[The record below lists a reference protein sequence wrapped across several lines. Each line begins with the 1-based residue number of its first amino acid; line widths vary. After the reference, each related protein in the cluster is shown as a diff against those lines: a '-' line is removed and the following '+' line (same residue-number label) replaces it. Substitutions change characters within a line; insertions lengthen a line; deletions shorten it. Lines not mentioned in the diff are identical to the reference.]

1 MVRLTLLLVWLGL
14 FLRLVNAFFNG
25 FFGPSFGA
33 DTDSIGFHLWAVEIS
48 QNPVFDGFSVGNIY
62 AYILGIFYFIT
73 TDHLFLGSALSAFG
87 WLASAFILLRI
98 MRILSFDMSSQWMVM
113 LIYALIPSSLM
124 YTSVTL
130 REPFQLL
137 FSNLAIYAALK
148 IYFHRSIA
156 HWLVLLLAAVGMGM
170 LHGALL
176 VCAIFII
183 VGTLFLLTTRNRKGI
198 SFTKVVL
205 ISPILILCLFY
216 GFSLFEIFSYGG
228 RDTMEVGLAFAIQ
241 TYQEGAIGYEGR
253 ALYRTDVDINGLG
266 GLILS
271 IPSFLFQYLF
281 EPMPWRIS
289 SIVDVVMLVENML
302 RFWLIWN
309 ALKYLV
315 GNYRNK
321 PMFDARNV
329 SSEQNFLTAKRVGN
343 ERFIF
348 FIFLS
353 YLLTETIWSL
363 GTSNWG
369 TASRH
374 HVPSLGLL
382 LVMGFAYRN
391 LISSKYNRSHKS

>member
-1 MVRLTLLLVWLGL
+1 MISKIKLVLWLGF
-14 FLRLVNAFFNG
+14 FLRLVNAFYNG
-25 FFGPSFGA
+25 FIGPTFGSS
-33 DTDSIGFHLWAVEIS
+33 DDSLGFHIIATEYS
-48 QNPVFDGFSVGNIY
+48 QNLVFDVY
-62 AYILGIFYFIT
+62 ALTHMYTYFLAVFYFIT
-73 TDHLFLGSALSAFG
+73 TDSLFLGSVLSALG

-98 MRILSFDMSSQWMVM
+98 MRILSFNMSSQWWVM
-113 LIYALIPSSLM
+113 LIYALIPTSLM

-137 FSNLAIYAALK
+137 FVNLALYASLK
-148 IYFHRSIA
+148 IYFHRSNA
-156 HWLVLLLAAVGMGM
+156 HWFVLFFAAVGMGA

-176 VCAIFII
+176 VTAVFII
-183 VGTLFLLTTRNRKGI
+183 AGTLFLLTSRNRKGV

-205 ISPILILCLFY
+205 VSPIVILCLLY
-216 GFSLFEIFSYGG
+216 GFSLFMSLTSYGDRFEDG
-228 RDTMEVGLAFAIQ
+228 LSTAVQIYQQGTMELEQ
-241 TYQEGAIGYEGR
+241 R
-253 ALYRTDVDINGLG
+253 ASYRTDIEISGLG

-271 IPSFLFQYLF
+271 LPAFLFQYLF

-289 SIVDVVMLVENML
+289 SIVDVVALLENML

-315 GNYRNK
+315 GSYLKK
-321 PMFDARNV
+321 PMFVAHNY
-329 SSEQNFLTAKRVGN
+329 FGY
-343 ERFIF
+343 ERCIL

-353 YLLTETIWSL
+353 YLLLETLWSL

-374 HVPSLGLL
+374 HLPSLGLL

-391 LISSKYNRSHKS
+391 VISSKYNRSHKS

>member
-1 MVRLTLLLVWLGL
+1 MYRYRVKLILWLGF
-14 FLRLVNAFFNG
+14 FLRLVLAFYNG
-25 FFGPSFGA
+25 FVGPTYGSGDDA
-33 DTDSIGFHLWAVEIS
+33 LGFHLVAVDVS
-48 QNPVFDGFSVGNIY
+48 QDFVTDVFVLTYIY
-62 AYILGIFYFIT
+62 PYLLGIFYFIT

-98 MRILSFDMSSQWMVM
+98 MRILSFKMSSQWWVM
-113 LIYALIPSSLM
+113 LIYALLPTSLM

-137 FSNLAIYAALK
+137 FINLAIYAALK
-148 IYFHRSIA
+148 IYFHRSNA
-156 HWLVLLLAAVGMGM
+156 HWYVLILAAVGMGI

-205 ISPILILCLFY
+205 ISPIVILCLFY
-216 GFSLFEIFSYGG
+216 GFELFTSLTSYGD
-228 RDTMEVGLAFAIQ
+228 RLDDGLSTAVQ
-241 TYQEGAIGYEGR
+241 VYQEGTLSDAYDAR
-253 ALYRTDVDINGLG
+253 ANYRTEVAINNGLG

-271 IPSFLFQYLF
+271 LPYFLFQYLF
-281 EPMPWRIS
+281 EPMPWNIS
-289 SIVDVVMLVENML
+289 SIVDVVVLLENVL

-315 GNYRNK
+315 GSYLNK
-321 PMFDARNV
+321 PMFVAHNY
-329 SSEQNFLTAKRVGN
+329 FGYK
-343 ERFIF
+343 RFIL

-353 YLLTETIWSL
+353 YLLIESLWSL

-374 HVPSLGLL
+374 HLPSLGLL

-391 LISSKYNRSHKS
+391 VISSKYNRSHKP

>member
-1 MVRLTLLLVWLGL
+1 MYRYRVKLTLLLGF
-14 FLRLVNAFFNG
+14 FLRLGNAFSNG
-25 FFGPSFGA
+25 FFGPSYGA
-33 DTDSIGFHLWAVEIS
+33 DDDSLGFHLAAIYFS
-48 QNPVFDGFSVGNIY
+48 QNLVFDVFMLSNIY

-98 MRILSFDMSSQWMVM
+98 MRILSFKMSSQWGAM

-148 IYFHRSIA
+148 IYFHRSNA
-156 HWLVLLLAAVGMGM
+156 HWYVLILAALGMGI

-205 ISPILILCLFY
+205 ISPIVILCLFY
-216 GFSLFEIFSYGG
+216 GFSLFETFSYGD
-228 RDTMEVGLAFAIQ
+228 RLEDGLSLAIQ
-241 TYQEGAIGYEGR
+241 TYQEGTMEAEQR
-253 ALYRTDVDINGLG
+253 AGYRTDVEINGLG

-271 IPSFLFQYLF
+271 IPYFLFQYLF
-281 EPMPWRIS
+281 EPMPWKIS
-289 SIVDVVMLVENML
+289 SIVDVVVLLENLL

-309 ALKYLV
+309 VLKYLV
-315 GNYRNK
+315 GSYLKK
-321 PMFDARNV
+321 PRFVARNYFV
-329 SSEQNFLTAKRVGN
+329 N

-348 FIFLS
+348 FTFLS
-353 YLLTETIWSL
+353 YLLMETLWSL

-382 LVMGFAYRN
+382 LVASFAYRN
-391 LISSKYNRSHKS
+391 AIPPKYNRSYKS